1 MCAPACDSSQAA
13 EFLLAGGFAPAH
25 WLHCAAPPRLALQ
38 PLALGALIYMTKWEP
53 ARLCHGEL
61 RYAEEPLCLPAVWVA
76 FFSPSAKGGTRRRPL
91 FCPLSAAFPY
101 RVLAA
106 RGEQLLGPAH
116 GFGGL
121 GRGLQQG
128 SEHSGAGTW
137 CGEGLV
143 QCVCSPEDFGV
154 FPMWVEGERA
164 QLEDLWGCRV
174 PSGLLPC
181 PGCPGVTLLINSAL
195 GSSAV
200 PGQELTPGDNSFFF

>member
-1 MCAPACDSSQAA
+1 MQRNPSVSRL
-13 EFLLAGGFAPAH
+13 FGLLFF
-25 WLHCAAPPRLALQ
+25 
-38 PLALGALIYMTKWEP
+38 PL
-53 ARLCHGEL
+53 
-61 RYAEEPLCLPAVWVA
+61 LP
-76 FFSPSAKGGTRRRPL
+76 KGGTRRRPL

-106 RGEQLLGPAH
+106 RGEQLLGAAD

-154 FPMWVEGERA
+154 SPMWVEGERA
-164 QLEDLWGCRV
+164 QLEGFGVAGCLQV
-174 PSGLLPC
+174 SAPAALVLPC
-181 PGCPGVTLLINSAL
+181 L
-195 GSSAV
+195 
-200 PGQELTPGDNSFFF
+200 